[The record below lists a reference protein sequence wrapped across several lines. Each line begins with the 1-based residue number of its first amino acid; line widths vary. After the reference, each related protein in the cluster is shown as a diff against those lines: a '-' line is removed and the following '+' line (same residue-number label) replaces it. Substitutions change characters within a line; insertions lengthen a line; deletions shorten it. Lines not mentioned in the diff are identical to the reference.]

1 MLFKDQLKSAMKEQ
15 GIKYNNQAARI
26 IDVSPQRLGLYLSG
40 QSTPGYNDAVE
51 MLKCLNWDVIAFPQK
66 K

>member
-15 GIKYNNQAARI
+15 GIRFNNAAASKCNLCPQQFGKYINGKA
-26 IDVSPQRLGLYLSG
+26 
-40 QSTPGYNDAVE
+40 TPSFNDGVKI
-51 MLKCLNWDVIAFPQK
+51 LRCLNWDVIAFPQK